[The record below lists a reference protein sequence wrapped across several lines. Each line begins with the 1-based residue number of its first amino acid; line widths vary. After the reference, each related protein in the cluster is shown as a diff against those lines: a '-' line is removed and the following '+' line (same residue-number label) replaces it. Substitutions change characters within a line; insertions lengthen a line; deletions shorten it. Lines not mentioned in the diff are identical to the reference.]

1 MLLVPK
7 NVLLGILFTRPNDL
21 FLKILIQKQK
31 LISDF
36 AADCRKTIS
45 GTQNYFQI
53 QQVDWL
59 EALIK

>member
-1 MLLVPK
+1 MK
-7 NVLLGILFTRPNDL
+7 ITKY
-21 FLKILIQKQK
+21 KILIQKQK